1 MSVSH
6 SRAPGKKEK
15 EINRELNLENS
26 QRGVW
31 LVKVPKYISDRWE
44 KAPPNTEV
52 GKLRIKKKVSG
63 AKPEVNLTLA
73 DSICA
78 QVGGL
83 SDLEKNALVR
93 ESATSKQIPKEH
105 KFKVSSI
112 ASQTLGVFSHV
123 TGDKEA
129 GIEERLSVEG
139 KVVQRAECNP
149 NQSQLYQ
156 AIKGEAIKSAG
167 QPIRTMVRLD
177 KHVKAFKPIAN
188 HASNIAHERTKK
200 LEGKKMRDDKD
211 KVQEILFALFE
222 KHQYYNIKDLAKET
236 NQPMSYLREILNEVC
251 VYSVKPPHRNM
262 WELKP
267 EYRHYKE
274 EEAGGGSKDAQDS
287 DSD

>member
-1 MSVSH
+1 
-6 SRAPGKKEK
+6 
-15 EINRELNLENS
+15 LC
-26 QRGVW
+26 
-31 LVKVPKYISDRWE
+31 SDRWE

-52 GKLRIKKKVSG
+52 GKLRIKKKVAG

>member
-1 MSVSH
+1 
-6 SRAPGKKEK
+6 
-15 EINRELNLENS
+15 LC
-26 QRGVW
+26 
-31 LVKVPKYISDRWE
+31 SDRWE

-52 GKLRIKKKVSG
+52 GKLRIKKKVAG

-236 NQPMSYLREILNEVC
+236 NQPMSYLREILNEVQAVVAVMMVVVVKLVMVVVVEVVVEMEVVATLPQVC